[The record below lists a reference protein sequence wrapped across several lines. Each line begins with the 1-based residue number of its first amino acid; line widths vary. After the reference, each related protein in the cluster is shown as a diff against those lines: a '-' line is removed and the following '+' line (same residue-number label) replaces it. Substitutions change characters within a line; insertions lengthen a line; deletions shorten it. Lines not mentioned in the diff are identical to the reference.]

1 MKNCSVAA
9 SRKVSQSKNGAHIVI
24 ASDVEINDEEKKNPI
39 YKNKKLKFTSPAF
52 NYDEVCEIPRGATL
66 LSSDKVNKVMGLNFM
81 SGKSEIWGLQY
92 HPDYEYWQM
101 INLSSA
107 RKDRI
112 MKNSHLN
119 NDNDFQKH
127 LDYIKEEDKKLDFKN
142 RTCEIKNWLEI
153 IKLH

>member
-1 MKNCSVAA
+1 
-9 SRKVSQSKNGAHIVI
+9 
-24 ASDVEINDEEKKNPI
+24 
-39 YKNKKLKFTSPAF
+39 
-52 NYDEVCEIPRGATL
+52 
-66 LSSDKVNKVMGLNFM
+66 MGLNFT
-81 SGKSEIWGLQY
+81 SGKSVIWGLQY

-127 LDYIKEEDKKLDFKN
+127 LEFIKSRVSKN
-142 RTCEIKNWLEI
+142 K
-153 IKLH
+153 

>member
-1 MKNCSVAA
+1 
-9 SRKVSQSKNGAHIVI
+9 
-24 ASDVEINDEEKKNPI
+24 
-39 YKNKKLKFTSPAF
+39 
-52 NYDEVCEIPRGATL
+52 
-66 LSSDKVNKVMGLNFM
+66 MGLNFM

>member
-1 MKNCSVAA
+1 
-9 SRKVSQSKNGAHIVI
+9 
-24 ASDVEINDEEKKNPI
+24 
-39 YKNKKLKFTSPAF
+39 
-52 NYDEVCEIPRGATL
+52 
-66 LSSDKVNKVMGLNFM
+66 
-81 SGKSEIWGLQY
+81 
-92 HPDYEYWQM
+92 M